1 MFLVTRSQL
10 VITSDQVAKE
20 GDAEVAIACDYSQV
34 TNTPRV
40 NIRWYEVNEA
50 RLFISE
56 IVNHVKTVN
65 GRYSLGITPGNAEL
79 IIAKPVR
86 NDTNKRFLYLD
97 QPVLTASKS
106 RVYEGESAILTCT
119 KRDGDP
125 VPSITWYKDGQA
137 LSCTT
142 DTSRCTTSEDALKI
156 YIEAATDG
164 GRYIC
169 KAESDQY
176 RGEDGKT
183 SNQFDLKV
191 IHLTITF
198 ESEAATATC
207 IAKGHPKPSSVMI
220 YNDGKM
226 IDKEE
231 LIASVKINEELCKTN
246 ISCYAENGEVN
257 ATEPLKTCNT
267 ENGEVNAI
275 EPLKTCNTVPSS
287 SITLTIGMFFVGV
300 FVGCFGLVAGLIG
313 YNKIKQKK
321 FEAMRSTDTGKQN
334 TYTPYIADTGDESHT
349 YQDLQL
355 DANTKTDYVNAKVVG
370 MFKK

>member
-10 VITSDQVAKE
+10 VITSDQVAEE
-20 GDAEVAIACDYSQV
+20 GDDYVAIACDYSQD
-34 TNTPRV
+34 TKPRFIIW
-40 NIRWYEVNEA
+40 NEVNKA
-50 RLFISE
+50 RYTL
-56 IVNHVKTVN
+56 VDDVKTVN
-65 GRYSLGITPGNAEL
+65 GRYSLRTTPGNAEL
-79 IIAKPVR
+79 IITKPVR
-86 NDTNKRFLYLD
+86 NDTNRRFVCEIRTRKGKYIRSNPSILKVYYLD

-106 RVYEGESAILTCT
+106 RVHEGESVILTCI
-119 KRDGDP
+119 KQDGDP

-156 YIEAATDG
+156 YIEAATATDG

-198 ESEAATATC
+198 ESEAGSATC

-226 IDKEE
+226 IDKGE
-231 LIASVKINEELCKTN
+231 LIASVKINED
-246 ISCYAENGEVN
+246 
-257 ATEPLKTCNT
+257 
-267 ENGEVNAI
+267 
-275 EPLKTCNTVPSS
+275 
-287 SITLTIGMFFVGV
+287 FF
-300 FVGCFGLVAGLIG
+300 
-313 YNKIKQKK
+313 
-321 FEAMRSTDTGKQN
+321 
-334 TYTPYIADTGDESHT
+334 
-349 YQDLQL
+349 
-355 DANTKTDYVNAKVVG
+355 
-370 MFKK
+370 FK